1 MHTVMWALSHYGY
14 IALFMLLALGIIGI
28 PVPDE
33 TLMVFVGSLT
43 VNGPFQYIPAFA
55 VCLAG
60 SMTGM
65 FISYMVGRRVGK
77 PLLDR
82 YGKKL
87 KLTPQ
92 RIERTEEWF
101 QKYGGWSIV
110 FGYFVPGL
118 RHLTCYFAGM
128 SRMRWTTYL
137 FAAGSGALVWV
148 TTFLTLGHI
157 VGNHWREAVRWLH
170 SKGNPILFGGIA
182 VLAVGGTI
190 VYFVIRYRL
199 RTKRT
204 P

>member
-65 FISYMVGRRVGK
+65 FISYMVGRKVGK

>member
-1 MHTVMWALSHYGY
+1 MWALSHYGY

-92 RIERTEEWF
+92 RIKRTEEWF

-157 VGNHWREAVRWLH
+157 VGNHWREAVHWLH

-182 VLAVGGTI
+182 ILAVGGTI

>member
-1 MHTVMWALSHYGY
+1 MWALSHYGY

-92 RIERTEEWF
+92 RIKRTEEWF